1 MSLAEVYKLIKH
13 GNELLESGK
22 LSSYAMLF
30 EKGANPPQNNSQKGD
45 TSSSGDT
52 QNKQAQQ
59 RVPKLQEGNIVM
71 INERY
76 YQILAKV
83 GNFAT
88 AISIPLTSD
97 ATVYD
102 EKINPDN
109 FHAHLKLHA
118 NVETP
123 IGVAHV
129 DSAYLEN
136 HFLGKKEH
144 DSLISSDDVKKE
156 ARWRKKLAQYFI
168 MTLEKPSEIWLNW
181 RANEW
186 RFSLIRMF
194 RAVFKNEVVD
204 LFIVA
209 VVSAKS
215 GNAVTYYGE
224 KISPSKVHKY
234 RRVYL
239 LSPTKEKR
247 GAIPLA

>member
-1 MSLAEVYKLIKH
+1 MTIAEVYKLIEH
-13 GNELLESGK
+13 GNKLLESGK
-22 LSSYAMLF
+22 LFSYAMLF
-30 EKGANPPQNNSQKGD
+30 EKGANPPQNNGLKGVA
-45 TSSSGDT
+45 SNSNN
-52 QNKQAQQ
+52 QNKQA
-59 RVPKLQEGNIVM
+59 RKNVPKLQEGNIVM
-71 INERY
+71 IDERH
-76 YQILAKV
+76 YQILAKS
-83 GNFAT
+83 GNLTT

-97 ATVYD
+97 TTVYD

-109 FHAHLKLHA
+109 FHAHLKPHA

-129 DSAYLEN
+129 DSAYLEA

-144 DSLISSDDVKKE
+144 NSLMSSDDVRKE

-168 MTLEKPSEIWLNW
+168 MTLEKPSEIWLSW

-186 RFSLIRMF
+186 RFSLIRKF

-215 GNAVTYYGE
+215 GNVLTYYGE
-224 KISPSKVHKY
+224 KLAPSKIHKY